1 MSKANPL
8 FLEILVPAIRS
19 VGKAEMKILLSGL
32 REHNSQDFYDN
43 VLKSIHSNF
52 ILLKDIAA
60 KTKTR
65 FDDGIIGLVLEAVEE
80 SFESVPPV
88 ASS

>member
-1 MSKANPL
+1 MSKVNSL
-8 FLEILVPAIRS
+8 VIEILVPAIKS
-19 VGKAEMKILLSGL
+19 IGKAEMKILLSGL
-32 REHNSQDFYDN
+32 KEHNTPDFYEN

-52 ILLKDIAA
+52 ILLKDIAS

-80 SFESVPPV
+80 SSESIILDVPR
-88 ASS
+88 